1 MPNSVTNMA
10 YESMRGKLGESFGFK
25 LNESGKVTDRKTV
38 VCKKCGKSFCYTGST
53 SSLQYHLKHIHP
65 FQSVTASIK
74 GTTSSSSQST
84 LDNLILKPVSSIKE
98 TEITNKLVKWI
109 VRDSRPVNIVS
120 DRGLEEVLQE
130 ALNSDTYHLP
140 SRDTVTKKIEKL
152 YDVERSKLLGE
163 LKQAEFVSLTGDF
176 WSSISNRSYLGVTAH
191 WIDSNWEYRN
201 STLQVKHFT
210 ENHSAANCTE
220 EFQNVFR
227 EWGLEDK
234 VVAVCTDNAR
244 NIVLGVERA
253 KYDNFRCAAHTLQL
267 SLNKAI
273 KDAGIEALLSKCRK
287 IVGHF
292 KHSPY
297 LENQLAIKLKEQ
309 GLDSCKLKQDIVT
322 RWNSTYFMFE
332 SLMKAKRG
340 IIDVLTTHSSNI
352 RLPTTTEWEMIEKMI
367 VCLKP
372 CLEISELLG
381 GSKYVTVSVVL
392 PAVTHLKSSLRCSDV
407 DPGYIARFKRT
418 LTDDL
423 ITRVNDWCNLNVYQ
437 EATALDPRFKYLR
450 CIGKNDRESVWKRI
464 LERGVGGVQVPVQQ
478 CSKKRKLNFETE
490 EDEQDSSHATP
501 VSSLSSLAMEI
512 EVYRSL
518 AELEDDFADP
528 LQWWKIHSV
537 QLPHLARIAKKLLC
551 IPATSVPCERVFSDA
566 GNIVTKRR
574 AALSSQHVNLLTCL
588 KSWSKEA

>member
-1 MPNSVTNMA
+1 MA
-10 YESMRGKLGESFGFK
+10 YEPMRGKFGESFGFK
-25 LNESGKVTDRKTV
+25 LNDCGKVTDRKTV
-38 VCKKCGKSFCYTGST
+38 FCKKCGKSFSYTGST
-53 SSLQYHLKHIHP
+53 SSLQYHLTHIHP
-65 FQSVTASIK
+65 FQSVP
-74 GTTSSSSQST
+74 TSSSSQST
-84 LDNLILKPVSSIKE
+84 LEHLIVKPVSSIQE

-109 VRDSRPVNIVS
+109 VQDSRPVNIVS
-120 DRGLEEVLQE
+120 DRGLEEVLRE
-130 ALNSDTYHLP
+130 ALNSRTYHLP
-140 SRDTVTKKIEKL
+140 SRDTITKKIDKL
-152 YDVERSKLLGE
+152 YDVEKSKLLDE

-201 STLQVKHFT
+201 STLQVKHVT
-210 ENHSAANCTE
+210 EKHNAGNCTE
-220 EFQNVFR
+220 EFEDVVR

-234 VVAVCTDNAR
+234 VVAICTDNAR

-267 SLNKAI
+267 SLNKAV
-273 KDAGIEALLSKCRK
+273 KDAAIDTLLSKCRK

-297 LENQLAIKLKEQ
+297 LENQLDKKLKEQ
-309 GLDSCKLKQDIVT
+309 GLAVCKLKQDIVT

-340 IIDVLTTHSSNI
+340 IIDVLSTHSSDI
-352 RLPTTTEWEMIEKMI
+352 RPLTTVEWEMIEKMI
-367 VCLKP
+367 ACLKP
-372 CLEISELLG
+372 CLEISDLLG
-381 GSKYVTVSVVL
+381 GSKYVTGSVVL
-392 PAVTHLKSSLRCSDV
+392 PAVTHLKLSLRCSDV

-418 LTDDL
+418 LVEDL
-423 ITRVNDWCNLNVYQ
+423 MARINDWCNLKTYQ

-450 CIGKNDRESVWKRI
+450 CIEKKDRESVWTRI
-464 LERGVGGVQVPVQQ
+464 SGRDVGGVQVPVEVEP
-478 CSKKRKLNFETE
+478 CSRKRKLNFETD
-490 EDEQDSSHATP
+490 EDEQHSGHTIS
-501 VSSLSSLAMEI
+501 VSSSATLTMEI
-512 EVYRSL
+512 AVYKSL
-518 AELEDDFADP
+518 VELEDDFSDP

-574 AALSSQHVNLLTCL
+574 AALSSEHVNVLTCL
-588 KSWSKEA
+588 KSWSKEV